1 MNKLH
6 FDCRLL
12 NIGFNWKTIRW
23 LVLLI
28 FNFQFSIFNSNA
40 QVKLGGDSLLFDYQ
54 QPKQYV
60 IGGVTV
66 IGPRFLDESVLIN
79 ISGLVVGDSIDIP
92 GEKISKAIQ
101 SLWKQGLFSDVKI
114 AVNRVQENRIF
125 LELQLQE
132 RPRLSKFTFKGVS
145 KSEAEKIREKI
156 RLEKDKVITE
166 NVLNTTKNVVRDFY
180 LEKGFMY
187 TEVEIKEIKDSSQV
201 NRDILEINVNK
212 KRKVHIDEIFFEG
225 NKAFHTSTLKKAMK
239 DTKEKRFYKIFTTS
253 KFIEE
258 NYEDDKRK
266 IIAAYND
273 KGFRDAKIV
282 KDTVYRVNDEYLDI
296 MIRVDEGGK
305 YFFRNITWLGNTKHS
320 SPELSSIL
328 GIKKGD
334 VYDQSLLDQRLQ
346 MNQNGRDVSSLY
358 MDDGYLF
365 FSVTPVEINVE
376 NDSIDLEMRVYEG
389 KQARINKVTISGNTK
404 TNDRVIMREVRT
416 KPGQLFSRSDII
428 RTQRE
433 LIQLGYFNQEK
444 FGIDTKPNP
453 AEGTVDIGY
462 VVEEKPSDQF
472 EVSGGYG
479 ANQLVGSLGLTF
491 NNFAASKIFKNEWH
505 PLPSGDGQ
513 RLSLRFQTNGK
524 YYQSYNASFTEP
536 YLGGKKPNSFTVGGF
551 HTVQSNG
558 VPIGNP
564 TRSGITINGASI
576 GLGKRLKWP
585 DDYFSL
591 YHEINYQYYILNNYS
606 GFIISNGVSNNLYF
620 GETISRNSIDA
631 PIYPRSG
638 SQISLSLQFTP
649 PYSLFNDLNYA
660 TATDQEKYKFIEYH
674 KWKFSSSWF
683 SRLVGNL
690 VLNLKF
696 QYGFLG
702 LYNRE
707 VGASPFQRFY
717 LGGDGL
723 TGGFLYD
730 GRELIALRGYNN
742 NVLTPRN
749 AAGAFIG
756 GTIFDKYTVE
766 LRHPV
771 TLNPSAT
778 IYVLAF
784 AEAGNDV
791 LTFREF
797 DPFNVK
803 RAAGFGVKI
812 FLPIFGLLGLDYGWR
827 FDNYPGSLGDP
838 KTHLTFSIGQQ
849 F

>member
-1 MNKLH
+1 MQNKKVISHWALVMG
-6 FDCRLL
+6 RTLTALL
-12 NIGFNWKTIRW
+12 F
-23 LVLLI
+23 VLT
-28 FNFQFSIFNSNA
+28 FYTAKA
-40 QVKLGGDSLLFDYQ
+40 QVQVGGDSLSFDYQ
-54 QPKQYV
+54 QPKTYV
-60 IGGVTV
+60 IGGVTTS
-66 IGPRFLDESVLIN
+66 GTRFLDESVLVN
-79 ISGLVVGDSIDIP
+79 ISGLVVGDTIEVP

-101 SLWKQGLFSDVKI
+101 ALWKQGLFSDVKI
-114 AVNRVQENRIF
+114 AIDRVQGNRIF
-125 LELQLQE
+125 FDLQLTE
-132 RPRLSKFTFKGVS
+132 KPRLSKFTFKGVG
-145 KSEAEKIREKI
+145 KSEADKIREKI
-156 RLEKDKVITE
+156 KLEHDKVITE
-166 NVLNTTKNVVRDFY
+166 NVLTTTKNVVRDY
-180 LEKGFMY
+180 YQDKGFLN
-187 TEVEIKEIKDSSQV
+187 TQVEIKQIKDTLLL
-201 NRDILEINVNK
+201 NRDILEIDVNK
-212 KRKVHIDEIFFEG
+212 GHKVHIKHIYFEG
-225 NKAFHTSTLKKAMK
+225 NKEFKDSKLKRAMK
-239 DTKEKRFYKIFTTS
+239 NTKEKRLWKIFTTS
-253 KFIEE
+253 KYLEDNFEE
-258 NYEDDKRK
+258 DKTK
-266 IIAAYND
+266 IIAKYND
-273 KGFRDAKIV
+273 KGYRDAQIV
-282 KDTVYRVNDEYLDI
+282 KDTVYKLNDKYLDI
-296 MIRVDEGGK
+296 KITVDEGHK
-305 YFFRNITWLGNTKHS
+305 YFFRNITWVGNTKHTS
-320 SPELSSIL
+320 LELSRIL

-334 VYDQSLLDQRLQ
+334 VYNQGQLDQRLL
-346 MNQNGRDVSSLY
+346 MSQNGSDVSSLY

-376 NDSIDLEMRVYEG
+376 NDSIDLEMRIHEG
-389 KQARINKVTISGNTK
+389 KQARINKVTVSGNTK
-404 TNDRVIMREVRT
+404 TNDRVIMREIRT

-433 LIQLGYFNQEK
+433 LAQLGYFNAEK

-453 AEGTVDIGY
+453 EDGTVDIGY

-491 NNFAASKIFKNEWH
+491 NNFSGRNIFKKGAWA

-536 YLGGKKPNSFTVGGF
+536 WLGGKKPNSLTVGGF
-551 HTVQSNG
+551 RTIQSNG
-558 VPIGNP
+558 RPKGDEL
-564 TRSGITINGASI
+564 RSAITITGGSV

-591 YHEINYQYYILNNYS
+591 YHEINYQYYELEKYS
-606 GFIISNGVSNNLYF
+606 GFLISSGFSNNLYF
-620 GETISRNSIDA
+620 GETFARNSIDA

-638 SQISLSLQFTP
+638 SQTSLSLQFTP
-649 PYSLFNDLNYA
+649 PYSLFNNINYS
-660 TATDQEKYKFIEYH
+660 TASDQEKYKFIEYH

-690 VLNLKF
+690 VLNLKL

-702 LYNRE
+702 LYNRD
-707 VGASPFQRFY
+707 VGASPFERFY

-723 TGGFLYD
+723 TGGFLFD
-730 GRELIALRGYNN
+730 GRELISLRGYEN

-749 AAGAFIG
+749 IFGNFIG

-766 LRHPV
+766 LRHPI

-784 AEAGNDV
+784 AEAGNNV

-797 DPFNVK
+797 NPFSVK
-803 RAAGFGVKI
+803 RAAGVGVKI

-827 FDNYPGSLGDP
+827 FDEYPGSIGDP